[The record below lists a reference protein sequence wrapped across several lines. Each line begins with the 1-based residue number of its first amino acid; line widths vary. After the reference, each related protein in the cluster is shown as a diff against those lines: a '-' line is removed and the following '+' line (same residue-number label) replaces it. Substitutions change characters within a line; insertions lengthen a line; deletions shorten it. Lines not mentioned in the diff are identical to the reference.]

1 MLAANAP
8 HPNTAKLF
16 IDFVL
21 SNEGQKMVG
30 GFKRIPVRNNVKPDP
45 SRLFN
50 GYKRIVE
57 LPEDYEN
64 FPETVALS
72 GNFNLR

>member
-1 MLAANAP
+1 
-8 HPNTAKLF
+8 
-16 IDFVL
+16 
-21 SNEGQKMVG
+21 MVG